1 MAVPTKKQLEKWA
14 EAYVR
19 LWNEGD
25 KEAWGQN
32 YRDVA
37 PGEFTMWDPVGTPPK
52 YGFEHCALD
61 SFDLF
66 QPTVKFEVPRDTIF
80 FNEGNVAWVMHNI
93 FERNGVPKV
102 GKTIES
108 YEFGSDGSLIIRTH
122 CVIPSHDDEALGDLY
137 KVYLPGE
144 PQGSR

>member
-19 LWNEGD
+19 TWNEGD

-52 YGFEHCALD
+52 HGFEHCALD

-66 QPTVKFEVPRDTIF
+66 QASIRFHTPKETLF
-80 FNEGNVAWVMHNI
+80 FNPGHVAWVMQNHH
-93 FERNGVPKV
+93 ERDGKPIEVELEV
-102 GKTIES
+102 GERPTPQS
-108 YEFGSDGSLIIRTH
+108 QSQQTGSSQSA
-122 CVIPSHDDEALGDLY
+122 P
-137 KVYLPGE
+137 
-144 PQGSR
+144 